1 MIGESEPTIYGEH
14 KYWKVKV
21 KVKRGRLQREESTG
35 RGKSAIRSSY
45 DLFTMYAVISVFMSY
60 GRSFLGRNPDVL
72 TYS

>member
-35 RGKSAIRSSY
+35 RGKSALRSSY
-45 DLFTMYAVISVFMSY
+45 DLFTMYAAI
-60 GRSFLGRNPDVL
+60 SFL
-72 TYS
+72 